1 MEIRWRVARI
11 RQRGRLLPFLIEDVT
26 PRSTRVPGGLAAE
39 HPNGATGICRLELAA
54 LIGDGS
60 LRLGACVLSSVA
72 PDATRKRESASP
84 LWGPDPWW
92 SSSRPE
98 HREKRRNSTGG
109 SPTVSVSCSSGALR
123 TRHVR
128 GRVGDGGPGKLTRT
142 STPGILRMFA

>member
-60 LRLGACVLSSVA
+60 LRLGACVLSSVDPGRNKEA
-72 PDATRKRESASP
+72 RERIAA
-84 LWGPDPWW
+84 
-92 SSSRPE
+92 
-98 HREKRRNSTGG
+98 
-109 SPTVSVSCSSGALR
+109 V
-123 TRHVR
+123 
-128 GRVGDGGPGKLTRT
+128 GPGPLVVELATGASGEAEELDRRLTHGV
-142 STPGILRMFA
+142 GILLQRRAED